1 MPPVNVAI
9 NLAELRLPL
18 RKALLAAR
26 RLGAKAVEIDAR
38 GELRPHDLSGTA
50 LRELRVILNETDLRV
65 AAVTFR
71 TRRGYDSPD
80 DLDRRVAATKEALKF
95 AYQLR
100 APIVVNHVG
109 CVPAESAGP
118 AWESLVEVLTDLAA
132 FGQRTGAR
140 LAAQTGSESG
150 ADLARLLAALPPQ
163 GIAVDFDPCNLLVGG
178 FAPQEAIG
186 ALGADVAQLR
196 ARDAV
201 RDLSRGRG
209 LEVPLGRGSVDFP
222 SILGVLEE
230 RGFRGSVVVGR
241 ENAEDPET
249 EIVAAIEYMKNL

>member
-1 MPPVNVAI
+1 MPPANIAI

-38 GELRPHDLSGTA
+38 GELRPQDLSDTG
-50 LRELRVILNETDLRV
+50 LRELRKILNEADLRV

-80 DLDRRVAATKEALKF
+80 ELDRRIAATKEALQF

-109 CVPAESAGP
+109 RVPAESAGP
-118 AWESLVEVLTDLAA
+118 AWESLVQVLTDLAEY
-132 FGQRTGAR
+132 GQRTGAR

-163 GIAVDFDPCNLLVGG
+163 GVAIDFDPGNLLIAG
-178 FAPQEAIG
+178 FSPGEAIA
-186 ALGADVAQLR
+186 ALGPDVAQLR

-222 SILGVLEE
+222 AILGTLEE

-241 ENAEDPET
+241 ETAEDPEG
-249 EIVAAIEYMKNL
+249 EIVAAIEYLKNL

>member
-1 MPPVNVAI
+1 M
-9 NLAELRLPL
+9 
-18 RKALLAAR
+18 
-26 RLGAKAVEIDAR
+26 
-38 GELRPHDLSGTA
+38 
-50 LRELRVILNETDLRV
+50 RELRKILNEADLRV

-71 TRRGYDSPD
+71 TRSGYDTPER
-80 DLDRRVAATKEALKF
+80 LDRRVAATKEALKF

-109 CVPAESAGP
+109 RVPAESSGP
-118 AWESLVEVLTDLAA
+118 AWQSLVEVLADLAG

-163 GIAVDFDPCNLLVGG
+163 GIAIDFDPAALLVAG
-178 FAPQEAIG
+178 FSPAEAIS
-186 ALGADVAQLR
+186 ALAADVAQLR

-201 RDLSRGRG
+201 RDLARSRAI
-209 LEVPLGRGSVDFP
+209 EVPLGRGAVDLP
-222 SILGVLEE
+222 AILAALEE

-241 ENAEDPET
+241 DGAEDPAGEM
-249 EIVAAIEYMKNL
+249 ADAISYLRSL

>member
-1 MPPVNVAI
+1 LPPANIAI

-18 RKALLAAR
+18 RKAVLAAR

-38 GELRPHDLSGTA
+38 GELRPQDLSETG
-50 LRELRVILNETDLRV
+50 LRELRKILSEADLRV

-71 TRRGYDSPD
+71 TRRGYDTPD
-80 DLDRRVAATKEALKF
+80 ELDRRVAATKQALTF

-109 CVPAESAGP
+109 RVPAESAGP
-118 AWESLVEVLTDLAA
+118 AWESLVEVLSDLAGY
-132 FGQRTGAR
+132 GQRTGAR

-163 GIAVDFDPCNLLVGG
+163 GIAVDFDPGNLLMSD
-178 FAPQEAIG
+178 FSPSEAIV

-201 RDLSRGRG
+201 RDLARGRG

-222 SILGVLEE
+222 TIFGVLEE

-241 ENAEDPET
+241 ERAEDPES
-249 EIVAAIEYMKNL
+249 EIAAGIEYLKNL